1 MYEFKHEKE
10 LREKRRK
17 LFLLLFNI
25 LLAINLII
33 EIKEFILGHTSGLR
47 LIIIPLGWSIVLYY
61 GIRRKSWA
69 EWIIII
75 MVIVIIVF
83 LLILLI
89 ITIIDW
95 IV

>member
-10 LREKRRK
+10 IREKRRK

-25 LLAINLII
+25 LLTINLIL
-33 EIKEFILGHTSGLR
+33 EIKDFWLGNTSGLR
-47 LIIIPLGWSIVLYY
+47 LIIIPLGWSIVLYF

-69 EWIIII
+69 EWLIKL
-75 MVIVIIVF
+75 MVIVNIVF
-83 LLILLI
+83 LLLLLI
-89 ITIIDW
+89 ITIIEW